1 MFTREPVC
9 PCQEHPGDKAS
20 ITRPLLVFEGV
31 YNAFPLRYLFS
42 YLEDLFSWKTGKTSS
57 EKPQEI
63 KRSEISVIIY
73 LGNAW
78 EPICTKYVCAFLW
91 DCSLS
96 ELAAL
101 RLKGSMYARMM
112 ASLKW
117 KAGPRHDALKQ
128 GVLESVKGQKEG
140 GNEMV
145 MSKGFGDGTYNP
157 EEMYCFLSV

>member
-1 MFTREPVC
+1 M
-9 PCQEHPGDKAS
+9 
-20 ITRPLLVFEGV
+20 LVFEGV

-63 KRSEISVIIY
+63 KRSEISIIIY

-78 EPICTKYVCAFLW
+78 EPICTKYICAFLW

-117 KAGPRHDALKQ
+117 KAGPRQDALKQ
-128 GVLESVKGQKEG
+128 GVLESVEGAKGGRK
-140 GNEMV
+140 
-145 MSKGFGDGTYNP
+145 
-157 EEMYCFLSV
+157 